1 MLAKGTRFEDRYEIL
16 GELGSGSF
24 GHVYQ
29 ARQISTGQSV
39 AIKLLSPREGS
50 GSSTGREAER
60 FRRETRICAEFS
72 HTNIVQLIDSGE
84 TQGGQLY
91 AVFAH
96 VPGETLEQALSRDGA
111 LSVRESIRLM
121 TQVLDALACAHARGI
136 VHRDLKPE
144 NLMLSGTGARR
155 NALVMDFGLGGLAEA
170 RRRQEWQTLT
180 QTQEFLGTPLYTAP
194 EQLAGDP
201 ASERSDLY
209 AWGLIF
215 LECLTGRHPFD
226 GAGAMERLLAG
237 GGTVEIPAWL
247 RGHRLGELLE
257 TVTAHEA
264 AKREVSI
271 EALIDALDEISMGGE
286 LPEAPKESPT
296 PRPLAESGER
306 RHLTVMFCDLV
317 GSSALAQRLDP
328 EDYRRV
334 VQAYQ
339 SSAAEAI
346 ARYNGR
352 VAQYLGDGLL
362 VYFGYPQAHEDD
374 PERAVRAGMNVLSGL
389 AAVNPRLEAEHGV
402 CLQARVGIHT
412 GPVVVGEMGGS
423 EKRETLAV
431 GDTPNVAARLE
442 AFAESDT
449 VVISDA
455 TLRLVSGVFVTE
467 DRGTPALK
475 GISEPIRVYRVVQ
488 PSGVTSRLD
497 RAPTLSPFVGREQE
511 LELLLDRFER
521 ARGKRGQ
528 AVWIAGEAGIG
539 KSRLVHRLREH
550 LGETPHTWLE
560 CRSSPYTQ
568 NSALY
573 PVIEL
578 VEHALDYDEETSGEE
593 KLAQLERG
601 VARVGLEPA
610 VTVPL
615 FASLLSLRLPERYAP
630 LEISPPLQRQR
641 TLEALLAWVLALGEK
656 QPLVLLV
663 EDLHWIDPSTL
674 EWLGLLIEQCPTAG
688 LLLLLTFR
696 PEFEPPWPVREHL
709 LPIALGRFESREAK
723 DLIAGAIGGV
733 PLPEELVDQ
742 IAMRSD
748 GVPLFV
754 EELAKGVAASHRH
767 LPGSLS
773 DLEIPETLQD
783 SLMARLDR
791 LGKAK
796 EIAQFGAALGRE
808 FPYALIDSIA
818 PATKV
823 ALREGLERL
832 VEAELVSRRGLPPK
846 ATYTFRHALVQD
858 TAYQSLLRSQRAE
871 VHGRIVDALEKNF
884 PERVAREPDVVARH
898 CEEAART
905 EQAID
910 YYRRAGE
917 RATQRSA
924 QAEAIAHLR
933 RAVDL
938 VQTLP
943 ESPERNQQELGVRIA
958 LGAPL
963 QAAQGMYSPEVE
975 ETYARGLRLSRLLGA
990 APERFQALS
999 GLATF
1004 YRNREV
1010 SRALELGEELLAC
1023 AQPSGEPSQLL
1034 FAHSTLAVALHYAGE
1049 LSKAREHEERAI
1061 ALYDPVEHRSLESV
1075 YGLDPGIASLCLAS
1089 FTLLQLGHPDRALE
1103 QVQKAIA
1110 QAREHTH
1117 LYSLAYALNWG
1128 AIVHYARGEPRGV
1141 LERAEEAI
1149 GISMERGLR
1158 QQLLGAGIFRAWAL
1172 SVLAEA
1178 SEAGRVIDGI
1188 QARGALKLTQP
1199 VGAPFVGAFAD
1210 AQRRLHRLADALSS
1224 VDAWLAFSAEIRAP
1238 YWDAESLRQRGE
1250 IRLAQ
1255 DPAAREEAE
1264 GIFIRAIESAKRQE
1278 GRFLEL
1284 RAATSLARLLRDQ
1297 ERRDEARALLRPIY
1311 DWFTEGFDTTPL
1323 KDARALLDELETSR

>member
-1 MLAKGTRFEDRYEIL
+1 
-16 GELGSGSF
+16 
-24 GHVYQ
+24 
-29 ARQISTGQSV
+29 
-39 AIKLLSPREGS
+39 
-50 GSSTGREAER
+50 
-60 FRRETRICAEFS
+60 
-72 HTNIVQLIDSGE
+72 
-84 TQGGQLY
+84 
-91 AVFAH
+91 
-96 VPGETLEQALSRDGA
+96 
-111 LSVRESIRLM
+111 M
-121 TQVLDALACAHARGI
+121 TQVLEAVECAHAKGI
-136 VHRDLKPE
+136 VHRDLKPSS
-144 NLMLSGTGARR
+144 LMLTGTAPRR
-155 NALVMDFGLGGLAEA
+155 NAVVLDFGLGGLAEGL
-170 RRRQEWQTLT
+170 RYQQWQTPT
-180 QTQEFLGTPLYTAP
+180 QTRELRAAPLYLAP
-194 EQLAGDP
+194 EQLAGSP
-201 ASERSDLY
+201 ATESSDLY

-215 LECLTGRHPFD
+215 LECLTGRHPLVKQ
-226 GAGAMERLLAG
+226 GAATRLFT
-237 GGTVEIPAWL
+237 GGTLEIPTWL
-247 RGHRLGELLE
+247 RSHRLGALLE
-257 TVTAHEA
+257 SVTALPVDERDA
-264 AKREVSI
+264 TVEKLI
-271 EALIDALDEISMGGE
+271 ETLDDIARGE
-286 LPEAPKESPT
+286 LPEAPEAAGVAP
-296 PRPLAESGER
+296 PLSESGER

-339 SSAAEAI
+339 SGAAEAI
-346 ARYNGR
+346 ARYDGH

-362 VYFGYPQAHEDD
+362 VYFGHPQAHEDD
-374 PERAVRAGMNVLSGL
+374 AERAVRAGMGVLRGL

-412 GPVVVGEMGGS
+412 GPVVVGEMGGR

-442 AFAESDT
+442 GFAEPDT

-455 TLRLVSGVFVTE
+455 TLRLVSGLFVTE

-475 GISEPIRVYRVVQ
+475 GISDPIRVYRIVQ

-511 LELLLDRFER
+511 LELLLECFER
-521 ARGKRGQ
+521 ARGKRGR

-539 KSRLVHRLREH
+539 KSRLVHRLREQ

-573 PVIEL
+573 PLIEL
-578 VEHALDYDEETSGEE
+578 VEHALGYDEETSGEE
-593 KLAQLERG
+593 KLEQLERG
-601 VARVGLEPA
+601 LAHVGMEPT

-615 FASLLSLRLPERYAP
+615 FADLLSLRLPERYAP
-630 LEISPPLQRQR
+630 LEISPPLQRQK

-656 QPLVLLV
+656 QPLVLMA

-696 PEFEPPWPVREHL
+696 PEFEPPWPVREHV
-709 LPIALGRFESREAK
+709 LPMALRRFEHGEAK
-723 DLIAGAIGGV
+723 DLVAGAIGGV

-742 IAMRSD
+742 IATRSD

-754 EELAKGVAASHRH
+754 EELAKGVASLDRD

-773 DLEIPETLQD
+773 DPEIPETLQD

-818 PATKV
+818 PATEV
-823 ALREGLERL
+823 ALRESLGRL
-832 VEAELVSRRGLPPK
+832 VEAELVYQRGLPPK

-858 TAYQSLLRSQRAE
+858 TAYQSLLRSQRTE
-871 VHGRIVDALEKNF
+871 VHGRIVDALEKSF

-905 EQAID
+905 AQAIG

-924 QAEAIAHLR
+924 HAEAIAHLR

-938 VQTLP
+938 LDTLP

-963 QAAQGMYSPEVE
+963 QAAQGMDSPEVE
-975 ETYARGLRLSRLLGA
+975 ETYARGLSLCRTSDA

-1004 YRNREV
+1004 YRNREI
-1010 SRALELGEELLAC
+1010 SRALELGGELLAC
-1023 AQPSGEPSQLL
+1023 AEQSGETSQLL
-1034 FAHSTLAVALHYAGE
+1034 FAHSTLAVTLHYAGE
-1049 LSKAREHEERAI
+1049 FSKARGHEERAI

-1089 FTLLQLGHPDRALE
+1089 LTLLQLGHPDRALE
-1103 QVQKAIA
+1103 RVEQAIA

-1117 LYSLAYALNWG
+1117 LHSLAYALNWG

-1158 QQLLGAGIFRAWAL
+1158 QQLGGAGIFRAWAL
-1172 SVLAEA
+1172 CVLAEDG
-1178 SEAGRVIDGI
+1178 EAGRIIDAV
-1188 QARGALKLTQP
+1188 QAGHAVQLLQPVSAPFLGAL
-1199 VGAPFVGAFAD
+1199 AD
-1210 AQRRLHRLADALSS
+1210 AQRRLHRPDDALRT
-1224 VDAWLAFSAEIRAP
+1224 VDAWLAFSAEIQAP

-1250 IRLAQ
+1250 IRRAQ

-1264 GIFIRAIESAKRQE
+1264 GVFIRAIESAKRQA

-1297 ERRDEARALLRPIY
+1297 GRRDEGRALLQPIY
-1311 DWFTEGFDTTPL
+1311 DWFTEGFDTTRGRSHRASLRSRCSIASRLAPARCPAHWGAMPQL
-1323 KDARALLDELETSR
+1323 ATFGILARCPAIRGRHSSCMPISGGSRSVHRGRRRCGERRRDAREGVPLRGPVRDPRRARVGQLRAGL